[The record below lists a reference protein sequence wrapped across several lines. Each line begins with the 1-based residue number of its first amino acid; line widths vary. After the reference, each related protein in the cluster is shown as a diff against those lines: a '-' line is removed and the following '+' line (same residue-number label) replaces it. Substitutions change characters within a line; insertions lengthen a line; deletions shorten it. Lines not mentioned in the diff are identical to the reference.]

1 MPVSLIITESCK
13 LLVLSDLS
21 DFNNTTI
28 RITFVPDELVNDNE
42 RAAPIRIFN
51 DPVNE
56 ANEQVF
62 IVQLHLI
69 NSTNPESVIL
79 DRRPAS
85 LCRIIDDD
93 GKCINEVYH
102 IYMY

>member
-1 MPVSLIITESCK
+1 M
-13 LLVLSDLS
+13 S
-21 DFNNTTI
+21 DFDNDTI
-28 RITFVPDELVNDNE
+28 RITFDPDEDECANDDD

-62 IVQLHLI
+62 VVHLRLI
-69 NSTNPESVIL
+69 NSTNPGSVSFS
-79 DRRPAS
+79 RRPAS

-93 GKCINEVYH
+93 SKCNYDECH
-102 IYMY
+102 IH